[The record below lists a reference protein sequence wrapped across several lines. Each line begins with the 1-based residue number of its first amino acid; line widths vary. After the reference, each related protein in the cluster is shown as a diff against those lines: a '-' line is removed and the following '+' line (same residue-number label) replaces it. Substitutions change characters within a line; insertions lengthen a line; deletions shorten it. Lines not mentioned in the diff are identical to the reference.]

1 MNAGRGIPH
10 PVRREP
16 ILPAGM
22 TLALHLLATVIV
34 GVFVGGALSG
44 ALVRHGFGIAAPE
57 QMSTTLAGLVAQP
70 ADPATAWPSD
80 PRPGPAWLTW
90 LCISLVA
97 GLWCTVIA
105 MAGSEIDTRLRRRHR
120 DGLAGSADLNHL
132 GLDERAAMRKAAYEY
147 PRLAKERPVHR
158 KLFPPRRRR

>member
-1 MNAGRGIPH
+1 MNAGRAIPR

-22 TLALHLLATVIV
+22 TLALYVLATVVV
-34 GVFVGGALSG
+34 GVFGGGALSG
-44 ALVRHGFGIAAPE
+44 VLVGHGFGIVAPE
-57 QMSTTLAGLVAQP
+57 QMSATLVGLVARP

-90 LCISLVA
+90 LCIGLVA
-97 GLWCTVIA
+97 GLWWTVIA
-105 MAGSEIDTRLRRRHR
+105 MVGSEIDARLRRRHR

-132 GLDERAAMRKAAYEY
+132 GLDERSAAHKAAYEY
-147 PRLAKERPVHR
+147 PQLAKQHPVR
-158 KLFPPRRRR
+158 RRLSPPRRRR